1 MRNMREKTGGQRTKY
16 KDENSMQRETI
27 NKDD

>member
-1 MRNMREKTGGQRTKY
+1 MRNMREKAGEQRTKY